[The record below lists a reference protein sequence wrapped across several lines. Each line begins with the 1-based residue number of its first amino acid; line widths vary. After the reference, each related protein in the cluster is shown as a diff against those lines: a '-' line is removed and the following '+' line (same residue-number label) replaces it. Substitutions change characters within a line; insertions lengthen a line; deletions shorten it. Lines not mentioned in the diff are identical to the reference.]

1 MSEGTTG
8 ETPARADC
16 AVLVEDELRR
26 ALERGLAGASER
38 QRNLLSYLVTE
49 ELEGRGGGLKAY
61 AIATQVLGRGA
72 DFDAQTDSIVRVEV
86 GRLRQTLERYYLTE
100 GAGARVT
107 IAIPKGQYRPVF
119 GKSESVVPV
128 EASAGPP
135 APPPAAATGPRIAG
149 LVLVALM
156 LTVGLGLGLTNW
168 RGLAPTPERPQ
179 ARRGP
184 LVAIAP
190 LTVAADRDAQAYLG
204 DGLQAELAG
213 VLSEFNWLA
222 VVPLSAE
229 AARRA
234 EENPA
239 ALGADYLLRLSV
251 RLANGALSSTVLA
264 LDGRSG
270 AVLWTRNYDAPF
282 RAASV
287 VAMERDIAAR
297 IAADLGHPLGA
308 IVSMEETRA
317 ALDEFRSDDAFAC
330 HLRALHYW
338 KTQAAE
344 DYAPARAC
352 MEAARTRTPVDP
364 NALAALALLV
374 LAPGEAAR
382 AGTPE
387 SERTGDA
394 TRLAQRAYE
403 LNPLGLYA
411 RVARY
416 NAALCAGD
424 IETFRRVGAEAA
436 GDYPNNPLILVDYG
450 ARLTLGADDARAG
463 LPLIA
468 RAREITSKLMPAEA
482 LAPAVQALRDG
493 RPPDLLAL
501 REASARTAAPSV
513 ALVHLAGATAAGDAE
528 EAARAQKRLAELGIT
543 REAEAKA
550 LTGRLCW
557 ADGARNAVEAQFAK
571 AFAPPTAKAGR

>member
-1 MSEGTTG
+1 MSEGTTAG
-8 ETPARADC
+8 TPARADC
-16 AVLVEDELRR
+16 AAQVKEELRR
-26 ALERGLAGASER
+26 ALDIGFSGASER

-49 ELEGRGGGLKAY
+49 EIEGRGGLLKAY

-100 GAGARVT
+100 GAGARTT
-107 IAIPKGQYRPVF
+107 ISIPKGQYRPVF
-119 GKSESVVPV
+119 SKSVAVVPV
-128 EASAGPP
+128 EAEAETPASAM
-135 APPPAAATGPRIAG
+135 APRVAG
-149 LVLVALM
+149 LALALLM
-156 LTVGLGLGLTNW
+156 LAVGLGLALTNW
-168 RGLAPTPERPQ
+168 RGQALMTERAQ

-190 LTVAADRDAQAYLG
+190 LTVAADKNSQAYLG

-213 VLSEFNWLA
+213 VLSEFDWLA
-222 VVPLSAE
+222 VVPLTAE
-229 AARRA
+229 AARRTDD
-234 EENPA
+234 NPA

-297 IAADLGHPLGA
+297 IAADLGHPLGV
-308 IVSMEETRA
+308 IVSIEETRA
-317 ALDEFRSDDAFAC
+317 ALDEFKSDDAFAC

-374 LAPGEAAR
+374 LAPAEAAR

-387 SERTGDA
+387 PERIADA
-394 TRLAQRAYE
+394 ARLAQKAYE

-411 RVARY
+411 RLARY
-416 NAALCAGD
+416 NAALCVGD
-424 IETFRRVGAEAA
+424 LETFRRVGAEAA

-482 LAPAVQALRDG
+482 VAPAVQALRDG

-501 REASARTAAPSV
+501 REASARSASASV

-528 EAARAQKRLAELGIT
+528 EAARAKQRLAELGIA

-550 LTGRLCW
+550 LTRRLCW
-557 ADGARNAVEAQFAK
+557 TDGARNAVEAQFAK